1 MTGPD
6 AGAAR
11 RIRHDFPLDGFQ
23 LRAIEALERGENVLV
38 SAPTGSGKTVV
49 AEHAVNLALDVGG
62 RVAYTAPIKA
72 LSNQVHRDL
81 VAALGHE
88 QVGLLTGDHS
98 LRAEAP
104 VVVMTTEVLRN
115 MIYARSGAL
124 DSLRWIVLDEVHF
137 LQDAYR
143 GPVWEE
149 VLVHA
154 PPGIGFVCLSATVS
168 NAEELGA
175 WIRALRGPTTTVVS
189 HVRPVELEPLY
200 LVGDRSAPEDHLLP
214 ILVDGNPNEVG
225 RRFDVEGR
233 DTAGGRGRPRGRPGD
248 RRFRT
253 PRRVEVVERL
263 AAEELLPSITFVFS
277 RAGCDDAA
285 RACLDAG
292 VRLTEPAERAAIR
305 SIAEERTAE
314 LGDRD
319 LDVLGY
325 DRWLAALE
333 VGVASHHA
341 GLVPAF
347 REAVEACFVRGLV
360 KVVFATETLAL
371 GINVPA
377 RSVVLERLSRFTGE
391 HHEFLSAATF
401 TQLTGRAGRRGID
414 DRGAAVVLWSPFVT
428 FDQVARLAA
437 SRDYPLVSAFRPTYN
452 MAANLVVR
460 YDREEALQV
469 LGRSFAQFQ
478 ADRASVHLRRR
489 LDEVARSLDQMEPL
503 DAAASSYVE
512 LHEQV
517 AELRARRR
525 SGRRTVLDSL
535 AALVPGDVVERPG
548 DRGGRLLVV
557 LSVANRARGGVRVRT
572 CTQAG
577 VVVSLHQHNVRA
589 PIEAIARVDLPVP
602 YVPADEGFRRE
613 AGALLRRVD
622 TRRARRGAR
631 RRPRRPEDEAHAAA
645 RDELEAHP
653 VHRRGDRDEVL
664 ERARRRRDALGR
676 RAQLERQLE
685 RRGAGLTD
693 QLDAMV
699 GLLGDLGLVDDWTLT
714 AAGERL
720 RRTYHEAD
728 LLVCLALERGIFD
741 GLDAPSMAAVCSCL
755 TYEHRS
761 AEAPPPPRFPTA
773 TVRERHDRLASIAE
787 ELRERE
793 RQSSLPLTRGVDPGF
808 ADMAYRWTSGEDLAS
823 VLDEETT
830 GGDFVRTSRQLVDLL
845 RQVASLGA
853 DPSARSAAREA
864 VEAVQRGVVE
874 PGERS

>member
-1 MTGPD
+1 MRGSADGPL
-6 AGAAR
+6 R
-11 RIRHDFPLDGFQ
+11 VHHDFPLDDFQ
-23 LRAIEALERGENVLV
+23 VRAMHALGRGENVLV

-49 AEHAVNLALDVGG
+49 AQHAVNLALDEGL
-62 RVAYTAPIKA
+62 RVAYTAPITA

-81 VAALGHE
+81 VAALGRE

-98 LRAEAP
+98 VRAEAP

-115 MIYARSGAL
+115 MIYARSAAL

-168 NAEELGA
+168 NADELGE
-175 WIRALRGPTTTVVS
+175 WIRTLRGPTTTVVS

-214 ILVDGNPNEVG
+214 VLIDDRPNEVG

-233 DTAGGRGRPRGRPGD
+233 DGPRDRGRPRGRQAD

-263 AAEELLPSITFVFS
+263 AAEGLLPSITFVFS

-292 VRLTEPAERAAIR
+292 VRLTEPAERAEIR
-305 SIAEERTAE
+305 AIAEERTAE

-325 DRWLAALE
+325 DTWLAALE
-333 VGVASHHA
+333 VGIASHHA

-347 REAVEACFVRGLV
+347 RETVEACFVRGLV

-460 YDREEALQV
+460 YDRNQAREV

-489 LDEVARSLDQMEPL
+489 LDEVARTLDELEPL
-503 DAAASSYVE
+503 DAAAESYVE
-512 LHEQV
+512 LHEEV
-517 AELRARRR
+517 AELRSRRR

-572 CTQAG
+572 CTPTG
-577 VVVSLHQHNVRA
+577 VVVSLHQHNVREPVEPVA
-589 PIEAIARVDLPVP
+589 QVDLPVP

-622 TRRARRGAR
+622 TRRSRRGGR
-631 RRPRRPEDEAHAAA
+631 RRARRPEDEAHAAA
-645 RDELEAHP
+645 RSELESHP
-653 VHRRGDRDEVL
+653 VHRRGDREDVL
-664 ERARRRRDALGR
+664 DRARRRRDALGR

-685 RRGAGLTD
+685 RRGGGLSE

-699 GLLGDLGLVDDWTLT
+699 TLLESFGLVDDWHLT
-714 AAGERL
+714 ESGERL

-728 LLVCLALERGIFD
+728 LLVCLAIEDGLFD
-741 GLDAPSMAAVCSCL
+741 GLDPPSLAALCSCL

-761 AEAPPPPRFPTA
+761 AEAPPAPRFPSA
-773 TVRERHDRLASIAE
+773 VVRERHDRLVALSE
-787 ELRERE
+787 QLRERE
-793 RQSSLPLTRGVDPGF
+793 RAAGLPVTRGVDPGF
-808 ADMAYRWTSGEDLAS
+808 ADMAYRWTSGEELAS

-845 RQVASLGA
+845 RQVATLTA
-853 DPSARSAAREA
+853 DADARAAAREA
-864 VEAVQRGVVE
+864 VGAVQRGVVE
-874 PGERS
+874 PADRS

>member
-1 MTGPD
+1 VRGSADGPL
-6 AGAAR
+6 R
-11 RIRHDFPLDGFQ
+11 VHHDFPLDDFQ
-23 LRAIEALERGENVLV
+23 VRAMHALGRGENVLV

-49 AEHAVNLALDVGG
+49 AQHAVNLALDEGL

-81 VAALGHE
+81 VAALGRE

-98 LRAEAP
+98 VRAEAP

-115 MIYARSGAL
+115 MIYARSAAL

-168 NAEELGA
+168 NADELGE
-175 WIRALRGPTTTVVS
+175 WIRTLRGPTTTVVS

-214 ILVDGNPNEVG
+214 VLIDDRPNEVG

-233 DTAGGRGRPRGRPGD
+233 DGPRDRGRPRGRQAD

-263 AAEELLPSITFVFS
+263 AAEGLLPSITFVFS

-292 VRLTEPAERAAIR
+292 VRLTEPAERAEIR
-305 SIAEERTAE
+305 AIAEERTAE

-325 DRWLAALE
+325 DTWLAALE
-333 VGVASHHA
+333 VGIASHHA

-347 REAVEACFVRGLV
+347 RETVEACFVRGLV

-460 YDREEALQV
+460 YDRNQAREV

-489 LDEVARSLDQMEPL
+489 LDEVARTLDELEPL
-503 DAAASSYVE
+503 DAAAESYVE
-512 LHEQV
+512 LHEEV
-517 AELRARRR
+517 AELRSRRR

-572 CTQAG
+572 CTPTG
-577 VVVSLHQHNVRA
+577 VVVSLHQHNVRE
-589 PIEAIARVDLPVP
+589 PVEPVARVDLPVP

-622 TRRARRGAR
+622 TRRSRRGGR
-631 RRPRRPEDEAHAAA
+631 RRARRPEDEAHAAA
-645 RDELEAHP
+645 RSELESHP
-653 VHRRGDRDEVL
+653 VHRRGDREDVL
-664 ERARRRRDALGR
+664 DRARRRRDALGR

-685 RRGAGLTD
+685 RRGGGLSE

-699 GLLGDLGLVDDWTLT
+699 TLLESFGLVDDWHLT
-714 AAGERL
+714 ESGERL

-728 LLVCLALERGIFD
+728 LLVCLAIEDGLFD
-741 GLDAPSMAAVCSCL
+741 GLDPPSLAALCSCL

-761 AEAPPPPRFPTA
+761 AEAPPAPRFPSA
-773 TVRERHDRLASIAE
+773 VVRERHDRLVALSE
-787 ELRERE
+787 QLRERE
-793 RQSSLPLTRGVDPGF
+793 RAAGLPVTRGVDPGF
-808 ADMAYRWTSGEDLAS
+808 ADMAYRWTSGEELAS

-845 RQVASLGA
+845 RQVATLTA
-853 DPSARSAAREA
+853 DADARAAAREA
-864 VEAVQRGVVE
+864 VGAVQRGVVE
-874 PGERS
+874 PADRS

>member
-1 MTGPD
+1 VTGTTD
-6 AGAAR
+6 GSLR
-11 RIRHDFPLDGFQ
+11 VRHDFPLDDFQ
-23 LRAIEALERGENVLV
+23 VRAMEALERGENVLV

-49 AEHAVNLALDVGG
+49 AEHAVNLALDEGM

-81 VAALGHE
+81 AAQLGRE

-98 LRAEAP
+98 VQADAP

-115 MIYARSGAL
+115 MIYARSAGL

-168 NAEELGA
+168 NADELGE
-175 WIRALRGPTTTVVS
+175 WIRTLRGPTTTVVS
-189 HVRPVELEPLY
+189 HVRPVELESLY

-214 ILVDGNPNEVG
+214 VLIDDRPNEVG

-233 DTAGGRGRPRGRPGD
+233 DGPRDRGRPRGRQGD

-263 AAEELLPSITFVFS
+263 AAEGLLPCITFVFS

-292 VRLTEPAERAAIR
+292 VRLTESEERAEIR
-305 SIAEERTAE
+305 RIAEERTAE

-319 LDVLGY
+319 LDVLGF
-325 DRWLAALE
+325 DTWLAALE

-347 REAVEACFVRGLV
+347 RETVEACFVRGLV

-460 YDREEALQV
+460 YDRDQALEV

-489 LDEVARSLDQMEPL
+489 LDEVARTLDELGPL
-503 DAAASSYVE
+503 DAAAESYVE
-512 LHEQV
+512 LHQQV
-517 AELRARRR
+517 AELRSRRR

-557 LSVANRARGGVRVRT
+557 LSVANRARGGIRVRT
-572 CTQAG
+572 CTPGG
-577 VVVSLHQHNVRA
+577 VVVSLHQHNVRE
-589 PIEAIARVDLPVP
+589 PIEPVARVDLPVP

-622 TRRARRGAR
+622 TRRTRRGGR
-631 RRPRRPEDEAHAAA
+631 RRAPRPEDRAHAAA
-645 RDELEAHP
+645 RAELEAHP
-653 VHRRGDRDEVL
+653 VHHRGDREEVL
-664 ERARRRRDALGR
+664 DRARRRRDALGR
-676 RAQLERQLE
+676 LAQLERQLE
-685 RRGAGLTD
+685 RRGGGLTE
-693 QLDAMV
+693 QLDSMV
-699 GLLGDLGLVDDWTLT
+699 RLLESYGLVDGWQLT
-714 AAGERL
+714 DAGERL

-728 LLVCLALERGIFD
+728 LLVCLAIEDGLFD
-741 GLDAPSMAAVCSCL
+741 GLDPPSLAALCSCL

-761 AEAPPPPRFPTA
+761 AESPPPPRFPSTA
-773 TVRERHDRLASIAE
+773 VRERHDRLVLLSE
-787 ELRERE
+787 RLRERE
-793 RQSSLPLTRGVDPGF
+793 QAVGLPMTRGVDPGF

-845 RQVASLGA
+845 RQVATLTADAGA
-853 DPSARSAAREA
+853 RAAARQA
-864 VEAVQRGVVE
+864 VDAVQRGVVE

>member
-1 MTGPD
+1 MTG
-6 AGAAR
+6 AADGPR
-11 RIRHDFPLDGFQ
+11 RIRHDFPLDDFQ
-23 LRAIEALERGENVLV
+23 VRAMEALDRGENVLV

-49 AEHAVNLALDVGG
+49 AQHAVNLALDEGL

-81 VAALGHE
+81 VAQLGRE
-88 QVGLLTGDHS
+88 EVGLLTGDHS
-98 LRAEAP
+98 VQADAP

-115 MIYARSGAL
+115 MIYARSGGL

-168 NAEELGA
+168 NADELGE
-175 WIRALRGPTTTVVS
+175 WIRTLRGPTTTVVS
-189 HVRPVELEPLY
+189 QVRPVELESLY

-214 ILVDGNPNEVG
+214 VLIDDRPNEVG

-233 DTAGGRGRPRGRPGD
+233 DGPRDRGRSRGRQGD

-253 PRRVEVVERL
+253 PRRIEVVERL
-263 AAEELLPSITFVFS
+263 AAEGLLPCITFVFS

-292 VRLTEPAERAAIR
+292 VRLTEPEERAEIR
-305 SIAEERTAE
+305 RIAEERTAE

-319 LDVLGY
+319 LDVLGF
-325 DRWLAALE
+325 DTWLAALE

-460 YDREEALQV
+460 YDRDQALEV

-489 LDEVARSLDQMEPL
+489 LDEVARTLEELGPL
-503 DAAASSYVE
+503 DAAAESYVE
-512 LHEQV
+512 LHQQV
-517 AELRARRR
+517 AELRSRRR
-525 SGRRTVLDSL
+525 SGRRTVLDS
-535 AALVPGDVVERPG
+535 
-548 DRGGRLLVV
+548 
-557 LSVANRARGGVRVRT
+557 
-572 CTQAG
+572 
-577 VVVSLHQHNVRA
+577 
-589 PIEAIARVDLPVP
+589 
-602 YVPADEGFRRE
+602 
-613 AGALLRRVD
+613 
-622 TRRARRGAR
+622 
-631 RRPRRPEDEAHAAA
+631 
-645 RDELEAHP
+645 
-653 VHRRGDRDEVL
+653 
-664 ERARRRRDALGR
+664 
-676 RAQLERQLE
+676 
-685 RRGAGLTD
+685 
-693 QLDAMV
+693 
-699 GLLGDLGLVDDWTLT
+699 
-714 AAGERL
+714 
-720 RRTYHEAD
+720 
-728 LLVCLALERGIFD
+728 
-741 GLDAPSMAAVCSCL
+741 
-755 TYEHRS
+755 
-761 AEAPPPPRFPTA
+761 
-773 TVRERHDRLASIAE
+773 
-787 ELRERE
+787 
-793 RQSSLPLTRGVDPGF
+793 
-808 ADMAYRWTSGEDLAS
+808 
-823 VLDEETT
+823 
-830 GGDFVRTSRQLVDLL
+830 
-845 RQVASLGA
+845 
-853 DPSARSAAREA
+853 
-864 VEAVQRGVVE
+864 
-874 PGERS
+874 

>member
-1 MTGPD
+1 VT
-6 AGAAR
+6 GAADGPP
-11 RIRHDFPLDGFQ
+11 RIRHDFPLDDFQ
-23 LRAIEALERGENVLV
+23 VRAMDALGRGENVLV

-49 AEHAVNLALDVGG
+49 AQHAVNLALDEGL

-81 VAALGHE
+81 VAALGRE

-98 LRAEAP
+98 VRAEAP

-115 MIYARSGAL
+115 MIYARSSGL

-168 NAEELGA
+168 NADELGE
-175 WIRALRGPTTTVVS
+175 WIRTLRGPTTTVVS

-200 LVGDRSAPEDHLLP
+200 LVGDRSAPQDHLLP
-214 ILVDGNPNEVG
+214 VLIDDRPNEVG
-225 RRFDVEGR
+225 RRFDLEGR
-233 DTAGGRGRPRGRPGD
+233 DGPRDRGRQRGRQGD

-263 AAEELLPSITFVFS
+263 AAEDLLPSITFVFS

-292 VRLTEPAERAAIR
+292 VRLTEPEERAEIR
-305 SIAEERTAE
+305 AIAEERTAE
-314 LGDRD
+314 LGDGD
-319 LDVLGY
+319 LDVLGF
-325 DRWLAALE
+325 DTWLAALE

-347 REAVEACFVRGLV
+347 RETVEACFVRGLV

-460 YDREEALQV
+460 YDRDQALEV

-489 LDEVARSLDQMEPL
+489 LDEATRALDELEPL
-503 DAAASSYVE
+503 DAAAESYVE
-512 LHEQV
+512 LHQQV
-517 AELRARRR
+517 AELRSRRR

-572 CTQAG
+572 CTPAG
-577 VVVSLHQHNVRA
+577 VVVSLHQHNVRD
-589 PIEAIARVDLPVP
+589 PIEPVARVDLPVP

-622 TRRARRGAR
+622 TRRTRRSGR
-631 RRPRRPEDEAHAAA
+631 RRTPRPEDRAHAAA
-645 RDELEAHP
+645 RAELESHP
-653 VHRRGDRDEVL
+653 VHQRGDREEVL
-664 ERARRRRDALGR
+664 DRARRRRDALGR
-676 RAQLERQLE
+676 LAQLERQIE
-685 RRGAGLTD
+685 RRGGGLTE
-693 QLDAMV
+693 QLDSMV
-699 GLLGDLGLVDDWTLT
+699 TLLESFGLVDGWQLT
-714 AAGERL
+714 DSGERL

-728 LLVCLALERGIFD
+728 LLVCLAIEDGLFD
-741 GLDAPSMAAVCSCL
+741 GLDPPSLAGLCSCL

-761 AEAPPPPRFPTA
+761 AEAPPPPRFPTGV
-773 TVRERHDRLASIAE
+773 VRERHDRLVALSE
-787 ELRERE
+787 VLRERE
-793 RQSSLPLTRGVDPGF
+793 QAAGLPMTRGVDPGF
-808 ADMAYRWTSGEDLAS
+808 VDMAYRWTGGEDLAS

-845 RQVASLGA
+845 RQVATLTA
-853 DPSARSAAREA
+853 DPAARAAARQA

-874 PGERS
+874 PGDRS

>member
-1 MTGPD
+1 MRGSADGPL
-6 AGAAR
+6 R
-11 RIRHDFPLDGFQ
+11 VHHDFPLDDFQ
-23 LRAIEALERGENVLV
+23 VRAMHALGRGENVLV

-49 AEHAVNLALDVGG
+49 AQHAVNLALDEGL

-81 VAALGHE
+81 VAALGRE

-98 LRAEAP
+98 VRAEAP

-115 MIYARSGAL
+115 MIYARSAAL

-168 NAEELGA
+168 NADELGE
-175 WIRALRGPTTTVVS
+175 WIRTLRGPTTTVVS

-214 ILVDGNPNEVG
+214 VLIDDRPNEVG

-233 DTAGGRGRPRGRPGD
+233 DGPRDRGRPRGRQAD

-263 AAEELLPSITFVFS
+263 AAEGLLPSITFVFS

-292 VRLTEPAERAAIR
+292 VRLTEPAERAEIR
-305 SIAEERTAE
+305 AIAEERTAE

-325 DRWLAALE
+325 DTWLAALE
-333 VGVASHHA
+333 VGIASHHA

-347 REAVEACFVRGLV
+347 RETVEACFVRGLV

-460 YDREEALQV
+460 YDRNQAREV

-489 LDEVARSLDQMEPL
+489 LDEVARTLDELEPL
-503 DAAASSYVE
+503 DAAAESYVE
-512 LHEQV
+512 LHEEV
-517 AELRARRR
+517 AELRSRRR

-572 CTQAG
+572 CTPTG
-577 VVVSLHQHNVRA
+577 VVVSLHQHNVREPVEPVA
-589 PIEAIARVDLPVP
+589 QVDLPVP
-602 YVPADEGFRRE
+602 YVPSDEGFRRE

-622 TRRARRGAR
+622 SRRSRRGGRRRA
-631 RRPRRPEDEAHAAA
+631 RRPEDEAHAAA
-645 RDELEAHP
+645 RSELESHP
-653 VHRRGDRDEVL
+653 VHRRGDREDVL
-664 ERARRRRDALGR
+664 DRARRRRDALGR

-685 RRGAGLTD
+685 RRGGGLSE

-699 GLLGDLGLVDDWTLT
+699 TLLESFGLVDDWHLT
-714 AAGERL
+714 ESGERL

-728 LLVCLALERGIFD
+728 LLVCLAIEDGLFD
-741 GLDAPSMAAVCSCL
+741 GLDPPSLAALCSCL

-761 AEAPPPPRFPTA
+761 AEAPPAPRFPSA
-773 TVRERHDRLASIAE
+773 VVRERHDRLVALSE
-787 ELRERE
+787 QLRERE
-793 RQSSLPLTRGVDPGF
+793 RAAGLPVTRGVDPGF
-808 ADMAYRWTSGEDLAS
+808 ADMAYRWTSGEELAS

-845 RQVASLGA
+845 RQVATLTA
-853 DPSARSAAREA
+853 DADARAAAREA
-864 VEAVQRGVVE
+864 VGAVQRGVVE
-874 PGERS
+874 PADRS